1 MSGEIEDD
9 FQNTE
14 LSSIVNIQYIYIYT
28 KFLAQRFSLT
38 YFLSI
43 LRNKIFIETLQQQ
56 FEQNNFGSM

>member
-14 LSSIVNIQYIYIYT
+14 LSSIVNIQYIYT

-43 LRNKIFIETLQQQ
+43 LKNKIFIETFQQQ
-56 FEQNNFGSM
+56 FEQNNFGSV

>member
-14 LSSIVNIQYIYIYT
+14 LSSIVNIQYIYT

-43 LRNKIFIETLQQQ
+43 LTNKIFIETLQQQ
-56 FEQNNFGSM
+56 FDQNNFGSV